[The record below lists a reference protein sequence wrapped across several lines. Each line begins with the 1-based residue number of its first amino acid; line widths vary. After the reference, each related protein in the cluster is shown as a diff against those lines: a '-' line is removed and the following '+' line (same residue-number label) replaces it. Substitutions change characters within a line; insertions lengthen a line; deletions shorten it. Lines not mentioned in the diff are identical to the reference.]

1 MRDAMGNACSPR
13 AWGWSVLVK
22 LSLEVEF
29 EIPVT
34 GYEIPELK

>member
-1 MRDAMGNACSPR
+1 
-13 AWGWSVLVK
+13 VLVK